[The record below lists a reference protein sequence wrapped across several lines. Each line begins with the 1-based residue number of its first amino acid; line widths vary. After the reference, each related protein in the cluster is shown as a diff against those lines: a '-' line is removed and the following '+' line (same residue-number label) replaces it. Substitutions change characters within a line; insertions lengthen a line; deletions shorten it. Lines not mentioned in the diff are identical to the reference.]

1 MSEPLFHFS
10 ISAGISSGGSWKSE
24 ARRITPSEVIAAEQA
39 IQEQFGINYTRRG
52 RPVKSETEKYQSVSI
67 RLHPQVIT
75 WAKSEAEKQGVG
87 YQTIINEA
95 LLKLVS

>member
-1 MSEPLFHFS
+1 MKKNAEFPFAH
-10 ISAGISSGGSWKSE
+10 
-24 ARRITPSEVIAAEQA
+24 ARRISPSEVIAAEQA

-52 RPVKSETEKYQSVSI
+52 RPAKSETEKYQSVSI
-67 RLHPQVIT
+67 RLHPQVIA